1 MADSS
6 RLLNTGWYCWWNVS
20 RIPMVT
26 HKRTTAPATAQLNSS
41 DGRVATD
48 LGGAYIDLNAPWHA
62 AELDPSALNG
72 EIQTVAGE
80 VQARDLQALP
90 QHRLDRSDPQPS
102 ARRIGLEPEQRG
114 DRRESRGGAPVLR
127 PAAGVVLLRS
137 LSGRPLGAGE
147 QLRQP
152 TIRVRHPRL
161 ERGARHQLRRHGG
174 T

>member
-26 HKRTTAPATAQLNSS
+26 PKRTTGPATAQLNSS

-102 ARRIGLEPEQRG
+102 ARRTRLEPEQRCN
-114 DRRESRGGAPVLR
+114 RRASRGGAPGLR
-127 PAAGVVLLRS
+127 PAAGVLLLRS
-137 LSGRPLGAGE
+137 LSGRPPAAGHPP
-147 QLRQP
+147 RPPPIPAPPPPPPPPPPP
-152 TIRVRHPRL
+152 TPPP
-161 ERGARHQLRRHGG
+161 
-174 T
+174 